1 MFINVL
7 SKVYGFTIELPIN
20 FDAGY
25 VPNILDVK
33 LLDEVVKVRR
43 CQPVNILIIN
53 GPYCISN
60 LTKVF
65 FFFFILLLVKR
76 MKIN

>member
-1 MFINVL
+1 ML
-7 SKVYGFTIELPIN
+7 TIFFSEKCMASLLFPIN

-43 CQPVNILIIN
+43 RQPVNILLIN
-53 GPYCISN
+53 GPYRISN
-60 LTKVF
+60 LEKIF
-65 FFFFILLLVKR
+65 FFHSFIS
-76 MKIN
+76 